1 MINIY
6 VGAVFFAIDT
16 IYSYQISPSYIQIH
30 QTKETRERERERDPQ
45 KNLFF
50 PPVGVL
56 FIEVVGRLLIW
67 VNVWTSNNQF
77 FL

>member
-30 QTKETRERERERDPQ
+30 QTKETRERERETP
-45 KNLFF
+45 KK
-50 PPVGVL
+50 
-56 FIEVVGRLLIW
+56 I
-67 VNVWTSNNQF
+67 SS
-77 FL
+77 FLQWESYS